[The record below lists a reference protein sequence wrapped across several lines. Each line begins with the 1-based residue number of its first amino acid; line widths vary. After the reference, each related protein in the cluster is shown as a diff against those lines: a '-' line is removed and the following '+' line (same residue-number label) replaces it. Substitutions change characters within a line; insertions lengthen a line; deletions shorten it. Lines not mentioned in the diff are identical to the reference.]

1 MQHVNR
7 IVTVILA
14 TSLFVGCAA
23 KSGTSDA
30 PPPEDGKS
38 VDAGFVYGYVE
49 TNDEIIERIDFIE
62 YGKVYVPPFSN
73 PPRVLVYN
81 NGVFMAENIKPGK
94 YIISGFRSDRN
105 HYNLARNKR
114 LAYQKIFIVE
124 PGELEYLGA
133 YNVFVTEKG
142 RLDYGGLKVHE
153 LQRPGE
159 RDVLKELYHL
169 TEGTVWQQK
178 IARRLKELRQ

>member
-1 MQHVNR
+1 MQYLVR
-7 IVTVILA
+7 VVIIVIA
-14 TSLFVGCAA
+14 AGFFCGCATNSSSSKVA
-23 KSGTSDA
+23 
-30 PPPEDGKS
+30 PPEDGKS

-49 TNDEIIERIDFIE
+49 TNDETIERIDFIE
-62 YGKVYVPPFSN
+62 YGKVYVPPFTN

-133 YNVFVTEKG
+133 YNVFVTEQG
-142 RLDYGGLKVHE
+142 RLDYGELKVRE

-159 RDVLKELYHL
+159 RDVLKELFHL
-169 TEGTVWQQK
+169 TEGTVWQDK
-178 IARRLKELRQ
+178 ISRRLKQLRQ

>member
-1 MQHVNR
+1 MQQISRVL
-7 IVTVILA
+7 IFIIAAVVLA
-14 TSLFVGCAA
+14 GCAV
-23 KSGTSDA
+23 KSSSKDS
-30 PPPEDGKS
+30 PPPDDGKF
-38 VDAGFVYGYVE
+38 VDAGFIYGYVE

-62 YGKVYVPPFSN
+62 YGKVYVPPFTN

-114 LAYQKIFIVE
+114 LSYQKIFIVE

-133 YNVFVTEKG
+133 YNVFVAEKG
-142 RLDYGGLKVHE
+142 KLDYGELKIRE

-159 RDVLKELYHL
+159 RDVLKELFHL
-169 TEGTVWQQK
+169 TEGTVWQDK